1 VPLEERPEGRKLM
14 SVVEKGDVVITAK
27 LDRMFRSA
35 LDALWIYRWGRS
47 AGYARV
53 RGLAL
58 VLYREDDTMSAIG
71 QVDKD
76 GIEWASGS
84 DVRSRARRLIPY
96 ERLCFGRAC

>member
-1 VPLEERPEGRKLM
+1 MPNELLLRDWTALRRVSHCGRSSL
-14 SVVEKGDVVITAK
+14 VWV
-27 LDRMFRSA
+27 
-35 LDALWIYRWGRS
+35 WIYRWGRS

-96 ERLCFGRAC
+96 ER

>member
-47 AGYARV
+47 AGYDRV

-58 VLYREDDTMSAIG
+58 VL
-71 QVDKD
+71 
-76 GIEWASGS
+76 
-84 DVRSRARRLIPY
+84 
-96 ERLCFGRAC
+96 